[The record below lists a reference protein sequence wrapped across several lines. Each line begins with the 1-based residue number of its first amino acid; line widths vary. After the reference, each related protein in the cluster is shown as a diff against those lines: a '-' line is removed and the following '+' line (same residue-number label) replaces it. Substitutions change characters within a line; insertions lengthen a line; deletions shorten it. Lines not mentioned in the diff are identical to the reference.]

1 MVTNEQILKR
11 LVKYS
16 TNNNIREIKKLK
28 IFQMMFARMDGINR
42 TVTLSNN
49 NVAKMAEISE
59 ISKQCVEKMFETV
72 NALEK
77 TSELYIKRNKHLEAE
92 LDKAYST
99 ISKLSI
105 ENNRLK
111 LNRFIYKLEGMI
123 AGAVIISIVYLMI
136 VR

>member
-1 MVTNEQILKR
+1 MVTNEELLKR
-11 LVKYS
+11 IVKYK
-16 TNNNIREIKKLK
+16 NNDNLREIKKLK
-28 IFQMMFARMDGINR
+28 LFQMAFKHMDMIR
-42 TVTLSNN
+42 TTVKLSNS

-59 ISKQCVEKMFETV
+59 LSKECIDNMFKTV
-72 NALEK
+72 KVLEADSK
-77 TSELYIKRNKHLEAE
+77 VTAKRTKHLEEE
-92 LDKAYST
+92 LDKAFST

-123 AGAVIISIVYLMI
+123 AGAVIVSIVYLMI